1 MNIVARGRL
10 GRACGALLAPLAV
23 LAGGCATAKP
33 PMTTVARVDLARFSG
48 DWFVIAHIPASLEKN
63 AFNAVE
69 SYRVAE
75 DGTIATTYTFRDGG
89 FDGERK
95 RYTPRGFV
103 RDRSTNATWGMQF
116 LWPFKMEYL
125 VILLDEERGVTV
137 IGRTDRDYVWIMA
150 RKPEIPEEELRRL
163 IAFVGERGYDVTRLR
178 RVPQKWPEQG

>member
-1 MNIVARGRL
+1 MSMVPREIRDRR
-10 GRACGALLAPLAV
+10 RAACLVPLALLVA
-23 LAGGCATAKP
+23 CATAKP
-33 PMTTVARVDLARFSG
+33 PMPTVGHVDLTSFSG

-75 DGTIATTYTFRDGG
+75 DGTIETTYAFRDGG

-103 RDRSTNATWGMQF
+103 RDPSTNATWGMQF
-116 LWPFKMEYL
+116 VWPFKMEYL
-125 VILLDEERGVTV
+125 VILLDEKRGVTV

-150 RKPEIPEEELRRL
+150 RTPEIPEAEYEQLV
-163 IAFVGERGYDVTRLR
+163 AFVRDCGYDVTKLR
-178 RVPQKWPEQG
+178 RVPQKWPEPG